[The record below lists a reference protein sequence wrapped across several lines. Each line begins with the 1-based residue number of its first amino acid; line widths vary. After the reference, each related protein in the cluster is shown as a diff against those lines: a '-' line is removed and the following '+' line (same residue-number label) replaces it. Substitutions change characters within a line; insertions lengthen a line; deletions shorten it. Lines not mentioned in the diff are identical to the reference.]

1 MERSTFTSSATFLY
15 RLTAFPNNRILIEE
29 DGAVVHFL
37 KSLFRGSASY
47 KPEIE
52 WINQRRAQ
60 LAAFQDCELKAA
72 AQCARDLLET
82 VAISAVVGARV
93 LGLAMFDVQL
103 WGALALARGRI
114 VEMQTGEGK
123 TLAAVPAII
132 SYAKDGNG
140 VHVMT
145 VNDYLARRDA
155 RWMGPIHEYFGLSVG
170 CIQQGMSIED
180 RQRAYDCDITYATA
194 NELGFDYL
202 RDQLALYPKDQVH
215 RPFAVAV
222 IDEADSLLIDEARV
236 PLVIAGG
243 ESAQAPLVYRADS
256 LVRRFRRSLHYS
268 VDEYARNIGL
278 TDAGIQAVENTF
290 GCTNLFAEE
299 NLPLL
304 AAVQNSLHAHA
315 LLRRDVDYLVKDG
328 EIKSVDEFKGRIVQE
343 RLWPASLH
351 TAIEVKEGVAP
362 KAQGRILGS
371 ITMENLVALYPQVCG
386 MTGTAATQ
394 AEEFRAIYDLEVE
407 AIPTNRPMI
416 RVDYPD
422 VIFPAKQ
429 EKEHAVSQEVRRV
442 HQAGRPILVGTVSVE
457 ESERL
462 SASLQDVPHQVLNA
476 RNEEKEAGI
485 IAQAGELGA
494 VTISTNMAGRGTDIP
509 LGKKVAELGGLYVIG
524 TNRHESRRIDNQL
537 RGRAGRQ
544 GDPGGSRFFISLDDD
559 LLVKYG
565 VDNPRL
571 HYEADSI
578 QRLVEGQNLDNRQ
591 FLHKYENVIE
601 GQRQAIQER
610 RQAILVG
617 AIPSSSELERLVS
630 LNTIDDLWSEHL
642 AAVKELQEGTQWVSY
657 GGRDPLFAYLKAVHD
672 LFENLQT
679 KITEEILKRLPEAET
694 GNYNPSQR
702 GATWTY
708 LTTDQPFGSLGE
720 RFMRGLK
727 RKVMSR
733 RFWG

>member
-1 MERSTFTSSATFLY
+1 M
-15 RLTAFPNNRILIEE
+15 
-29 DGAVVHFL
+29 VHFL
-37 KSLFRGSASY
+37 KSLFRGSVSY

-60 LAAFQDCELKAA
+60 LATFKDCELKAA

-103 WGALALARGRI
+103 WGALALARGKT

-132 SYAKDGNG
+132 SYAKEGNG

-180 RQRAYDCDITYATA
+180 RQRAYACDITYATA

-202 RDQLALYPKDQVH
+202 RDQLALYPRDQVH

-290 GCTNLFAEE
+290 ACTNLFAEE

-343 RLWPASLH
+343 RRWPASLH

-394 AEEFRAIYDLEVE
+394 AEEFRTIYDLEVE

-422 VIFPAKQ
+422 VVFPTKQ
-429 EKEHAVSQEVRRV
+429 EKEHAVSPGDSSRTPSRSPHSGRYRERRRV
-442 HQAGRPILVGTVSVE
+442 RAA
-457 ESERL
+457 ERQPSGY
-462 SASLQDVPHQVLNA
+462 SAPGLECPQ
-476 RNEEKEAGI
+476 
-485 IAQAGELGA
+485 
-494 VTISTNMAGRGTDIP
+494 RGKRSGDYSPSWRTWSGDHFD
-509 LGKKVAELGGLYVIG
+509 E
-524 TNRHESRRIDNQL
+524 H
-537 RGRAGRQ
+537 GRARDG
-544 GDPGGSRFFISLDDD
+544 
-559 LLVKYG
+559 
-565 VDNPRL
+565 
-571 HYEADSI
+571 H
-578 QRLVEGQNLDNRQ
+578 
-591 FLHKYENVIE
+591 
-601 GQRQAIQER
+601 
-610 RQAILVG
+610 
-617 AIPSSSELERLVS
+617 SS
-630 LNTIDDLWSEHL
+630 W
-642 AAVKELQEGTQWVSY
+642 
-657 GGRDPLFAYLKAVHD
+657 
-672 LFENLQT
+672 
-679 KITEEILKRLPEAET
+679 
-694 GNYNPSQR
+694 
-702 GATWTY
+702 
-708 LTTDQPFGSLGE
+708 
-720 RFMRGLK
+720 
-727 RKVMSR
+727 
-733 RFWG
+733 

>member
-1 MERSTFTSSATFLY
+1 
-15 RLTAFPNNRILIEE
+15 
-29 DGAVVHFL
+29 VVHFL

>member
-1 MERSTFTSSATFLY
+1 
-15 RLTAFPNNRILIEE
+15 
-29 DGAVVHFL
+29 
-37 KSLFRGSASY
+37 
-47 KPEIE
+47 
-52 WINQRRAQ
+52 
-60 LAAFQDCELKAA
+60 
-72 AQCARDLLET
+72 
-82 VAISAVVGARV
+82 
-93 LGLAMFDVQL
+93 
-103 WGALALARGRI
+103 
-114 VEMQTGEGK
+114 
-123 TLAAVPAII
+123 VPAIVA
-132 SYAKDGNG
+132 YAKEGRG

>member
-1 MERSTFTSSATFLY
+1 MERPTFTSSATFLY

>member
-1 MERSTFTSSATFLY
+1 M
-15 RLTAFPNNRILIEE
+15 
-29 DGAVVHFL
+29 
-37 KSLFRGSASY
+37 
-47 KPEIE
+47 
-52 WINQRRAQ
+52 
-60 LAAFQDCELKAA
+60 KAA